1 MAFFSRLFRYLRDT
15 RIEACN
21 SSGIRKRRNKKR
33 KKEIPLVLCFVKSSK
48 RKKKKSM
55 CIDPEYGS
63 IRNWSTAD
71 NNICAQ
77 CAKRTNGFN
86 NVLILSIDPYRK
98 SEFAL
103 EKPEI

>member
-48 RKKKKSM
+48 RKKKKKKSR
-55 CIDPEYGS
+55 CVSTPNIDPSATGPRQITIS
-63 IRNWSTAD
+63 VHN
-71 NNICAQ
+71 AQ
-77 CAKRTNGFN
+77 NGQMD
-86 NVLILSIDPYRK
+86 LIT
-98 SEFAL
+98 F
-103 EKPEI
+103 